1 MREAFEILDPTGG
14 EEAPSWTLSAPMDP
28 ERPCR
33 VGLLDIS
40 KTQGDLYLDEIERLL
55 RLQGFSVSRFRKP
68 TMARPATAE
77 LIREISAS
85 CDAAVVA
92 LAD

>member
-14 EEAPSWTLSAPMDP
+14 EEAPQWTLRTPMDP
-28 ERPCR
+28 QRRGR

-40 KTQGDLYLDEIERLL
+40 KPQGDLYLDEVEKLL
-55 RLQGFSVSRFRKP
+55 CARGFSVSRYRKP
-68 TMARPATAE
+68 TMTRPATAE
-77 LIREISAS
+77 LVREIAAS

>member
-28 ERPCR
+28 QRPCH

-40 KTQGDLYLDEIERLL
+40 KPQGNLYLDEIEKLL
-55 RLQGFSVSRFRKP
+55 CARGFSVSRFRKP
-68 TMARPATAE
+68 TMTRPATSE
-77 LIREISAS
+77 LIGEISAT